1 MVTIYA
7 IVSFLPQGEGC
18 SFWPNM
24 QGEGNMVTA
33 ELIVDA
39 STIKISDYSDLTLL
53 DGPKLS
59 NIWQQ
64 QPQIKHWFSKGIFL
78 LHLFGRHIFFIN
90 TVYVDSGTDFFCTS

>member
-1 MVTIYA
+1 
-7 IVSFLPQGEGC
+7 
-18 SFWPNM
+18 M

-53 DGPKLS
+53 DGPKLR

-64 QPQIKHWFSKGIFL
+64 QPPIKHWFSVGIFL
-78 LHLFGRHIFFIN
+78 LPLFGRHI
-90 TVYVDSGTDFFCTS
+90 

>member
-1 MVTIYA
+1 MVIIYA
-7 IVSFLPQGEGC
+7 IFSFLPQGEGC

-24 QGEGNMVTA
+24 QGEGNMVKA

-53 DGPKLS
+53 DGQKLS

-64 QPQIKHWFSKGIFL
+64 QPPIKHWLI
-78 LHLFGRHIFFIN
+78 
-90 TVYVDSGTDFFCTS
+90 